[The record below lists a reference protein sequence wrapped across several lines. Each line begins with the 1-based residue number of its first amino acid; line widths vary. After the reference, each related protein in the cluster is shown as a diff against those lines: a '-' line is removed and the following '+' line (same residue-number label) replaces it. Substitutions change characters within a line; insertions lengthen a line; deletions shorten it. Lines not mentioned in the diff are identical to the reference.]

1 MPLPLDPDF
10 HIKVR
15 NGDKPFYPG
24 QKIEGKVILYCQEQ
38 MKVDKIYLTLIG
50 QASVS
55 WTESYTTGSGKTQT
69 KLHTVT
75 RSDEETYFRV
85 VVDLWVRENG
95 QEQLHPGTYVWP
107 FSYRLPSVSLPSSY
121 EDYFSNIRYWLE
133 AQIDLHIPLRVRYAT
148 AQFVFTVLE
157 CIDLNLAE
165 EDLTLPRR
173 GEEQKTLCCLCCKS
187 GPLTLAVS
195 TNRGGYCAG
204 ENILVTASLEN
215 GTNKQIRVIEAT
227 LCRFT
232 TFFARNG
239 TGSTHSSCSAVAKI
253 LISSRSPAQEV
264 FEWNQN
270 PLLILACPPSSC
282 TCNLIHIQYF
292 LEFVVMTPAFNSN
305 LCVRIPVV
313 IGTQPLRSVYTDTTI
328 PSIGYVESARSVILR
343 DSKGVFKFTPLYS
356 ALLPV
361 DDCTDHENNKK

>member
-1 MPLPLDPDF
+1 MPLPVDF
-10 HIKVR
+10 YIEVQ

-24 QKIEGKVILYCQEQ
+24 QKIEGKVILHCQKQ
-38 MKVDKIYLTLIG
+38 IKPLKIYLTFTG
-50 QASVS
+50 RASVA
-55 WTESYTTGSGKTQT
+55 WTQT
-69 KLHTVT
+69 TFGRGEVT
-75 RSDEETYFRV
+75 YFAKEKYFRV
-85 VVDLWVRENG
+85 EVDLWVRENG
-95 QEQLHPGTYVWP
+95 QEQLHPGTYEWP
-107 FSYRLPSVSLPSSY
+107 FSYKLPLTLPSSCVI
-121 EDYFSNIRYWLE
+121 EDSHGDIRYWLE
-133 AQIDLHIPLRVRYAT
+133 AQIDLHTPFRVRYAT

-157 CIDLNLAE
+157 CVDLNLAE

-173 GEEQKTLCCLCCKS
+173 SEGQKVLCCLCCKS